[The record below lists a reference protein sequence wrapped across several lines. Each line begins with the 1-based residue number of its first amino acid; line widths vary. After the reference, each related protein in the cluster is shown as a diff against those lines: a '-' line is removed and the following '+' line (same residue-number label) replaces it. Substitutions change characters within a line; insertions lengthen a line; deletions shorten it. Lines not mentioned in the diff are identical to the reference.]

1 MKNES
6 GYRELE
12 TWQKAMDLVTQAY
25 SVSAQIPAA
34 ERFGLCSQIRRAAV
48 SIPSNIAEGHCRRT
62 TRAYANHV
70 SIALGSQGELET
82 CLEIARRLKMLRA
95 EDAEHVAAACAN
107 VGMMLSRLYQALERK
122 IVAGAGGSRG

>member
-12 TWQKAMDLVTQAY
+12 TWQKAMDLATQVY
-25 SVSAQIPAA
+25 SVSAQIPSA

-82 CLEIARRLKMLRA
+82 CMEIARRLKMLRS
-95 EDAEHVAAACAN
+95 EDAEHVATACAA

-122 IVAGAGGSRG
+122 LDDGAGRSRG